1 MSVLLFLITFI
12 VGLVVTAVI
21 NRLMALFY
29 CFMFLGLGIFLL
41 ISYRAALSPVIEF
54 IFFMIFGLI
63 GIFSAIIFFCFFVV
77 VISAYIERFIAYLKN
92 KKW

>member
-12 VGLVVTAVI
+12 VGFVVTAVI

-54 IFFMIFGLI
+54 IIFMIIYLFGI
-63 GIFSAIIFFCFFVV
+63 YFVFVV
-77 VISAYIERFIAYLKN
+77 LSFIIILIYANIVRFVDYLKN
-92 KKW
+92 KK

>member
-1 MSVLLFLITFI
+1 MSVLLFIISLI

-41 ISYRAALSPVIEF
+41 ITYRAALSPFIEF
-54 IFFMIFGLI
+54 IMFMILGTFLGISALI
-63 GIFSAIIFFCFFVV
+63 VFLFSVM
-77 VISAYIERFIAYLKN
+77 VISEYIERVIAYLKN
-92 KKW
+92 KK

>member
-54 IFFMIFGLI
+54 IFFMILYLF
-63 GIFSAIIFFCFFVV
+63 GIFSAIIFLGFFVLL
-77 VISAYIERFIAYLKN
+77 ISANIERFIAYLKN
-92 KKW
+92 KKG